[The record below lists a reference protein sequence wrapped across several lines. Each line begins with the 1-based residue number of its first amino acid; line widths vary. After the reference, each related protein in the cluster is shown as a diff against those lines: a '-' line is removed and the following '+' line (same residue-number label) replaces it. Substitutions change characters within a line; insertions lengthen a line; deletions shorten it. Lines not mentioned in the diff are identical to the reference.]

1 MSDLNR
7 IERKKLERLFGMGNG
22 YVLNFSNK
30 TFEEFVLESIKV
42 AAYDGKYDKYGSSKA
57 NRLRVIWE
65 KESNYGIGKLLGDLL
80 EYRKTEIQ
88 LGAYGIEEVTEDL
101 IQDCLKIIDRLKQE
115 SPVENLE
122 ALAPINDDRDF
133 ALVAKQIRESI
144 EKNEPEAALDRL
156 HTFCVKFFRELND
169 KHGNKFT
176 RDTPLQNLMG
186 SYVKAILTT
195 GKIESVM
202 TERILKTSISVLDTF
217 NKIRNDHS
225 LAHDNPILNYH
236 ESLLIFNNIANTIK
250 FIQFI
255 EANILEEKKEEPES
269 FSWDSEDLPF

>member
-7 IERKKLERLFGMGNG
+7 IERRKLEGLLGMGAG
-22 YVLNFSNK
+22 YVLNFTNT

-42 AAYDGKYDKYGSSKA
+42 GIYDKKYDTYGDSKA
-57 NRLRVIWE
+57 KRLRAIWD
-65 KESNYGIGKLLGDLL
+65 KESNYTVGKLLGDLL
-80 EYRKTEIQ
+80 EYCKTEVQ
-88 LGAYGIEEVTEDL
+88 LGSYGIEEAPDGL

-115 SPVENLE
+115 SPVQNIE

-169 KHGNKFT
+169 KHGNEFT
-176 RDTPLQNLMG
+176 RDTPLQNLIG
-186 SYVKAILTT
+186 SYVKAILAT

>member
-1 MSDLNR
+1 MAEIDR
-7 IERKKLERLFGMGNG
+7 IERKKLEKLLGMGGG
-22 YVLNFSNK
+22 YVLNFSNA
-30 TFEEFVLESIKV
+30 TFEEFILESIKV
-42 AAYDGKYDKYGSSKA
+42 GAYNKKYDTYGNSKA
-57 NRLRVIWE
+57 KRLRAIWD
-65 KESNYGIGKLLGDLL
+65 KESNYAIGKLLGDLL

-88 LGAYGIEEVTEDL
+88 LGSYGIEEVPEDL
-101 IQDCLKIIDRLKQE
+101 IQDCLKTINRLKQD
-115 SPVENLE
+115 SPVENIE
-122 ALAPINDDRDF
+122 ALAPINDDKDF

-156 HTFCVKFFRELND
+156 HTFCVKFFRQLND
-169 KHGNKFT
+169 KHGNEFT
-176 RDTPLQNLMG
+176 RDTPLQNLVG
-186 SYVKAILTT
+186 SYVKAILAT

-202 TERILKTSISVLDTF
+202 TERILKTSISILDTF

-255 EANILEEKKEEPES
+255 EANILEEKKKEPES